1 MILSQLAERL
11 TLLAIVAAAG
21 FLAGWQVNG
30 WRLESNAASEAL
42 NVAYARAEAVEIAN
56 AEQRRRSEQM
66 AAEDAR
72 ATAEVNHARQEAA
85 RLRACIDRGNG
96 CGLRIKV
103 QPVRCESVPAPGT
116 ASGVGDR
123 GGEWAELD
131 ADARSAYFALRDR
144 LPVVE
149 QALKTCVSQW
159 PR

>member
-1 MILSQLAERL
+1 MILAQLAERS

-30 WRLESNAASEAL
+30 WRHESNAASEAL
-42 NVAYARAEAVEIAN
+42 NVAYARAEAIAIAT
-56 AEQRRRSEQM
+56 AEQRKREEQM

-72 ATAEVNHARQEAA
+72 ATAEVNNARQETA

-103 QPVRCESVPAPGT
+103 QPVRCEPLPSPATTPGMG
-116 ASGVGDR
+116 AGS
-123 GGEWAELD
+123 GEWAELD

-149 QALKTCVSQW
+149 QALKACVSQW